1 MKIFIQSVLI
11 LLLTIYL
18 MFIVFLGIDISVAMK
33 DYEKLKQNGD
43 YEQKVEGCIFD
54 WVCEKYTK
62 ELQK

>member
-1 MKIFIQSVLI
+1 MRYLVQGILLI
-11 LLLTIYL
+11 LLTVYL

-33 DYEKLKQNGD
+33 DYERLKENGD